1 MDIQALLKQG
11 LLYLDGGTGTSLQ
24 AMGLQPGEL
33 PETWNITRPQEIIA
47 LHRAYYEAGS
57 HIVCTNTFGANRL
70 KFDGKE
76 GRFAVQQ
83 VVAAAVSCAKQA
95 AQQAQGGQD
104 RRFVALDIGPLGKLL
119 APLGD
124 VPFETAV
131 ELFAE
136 VVRAGADAGA
146 DLVLVETMNDCY
158 ETKAAVLAVKENCT
172 LPLFVS
178 NVYDEGG
185 KLMSGANPEAMVA
198 MLEGLGADV
207 IGINCSLGPDRML
220 ELLPR
225 FVAAAS
231 VPILVKPNAG
241 LPRAENGKTVYDVG
255 AEQFA
260 DTMREIALQGGAVV
274 GGCCGTTPA
283 YIKTLVQ
290 ATTGIVP
297 QPVTAKNRTVIS
309 SYTHAV
315 AFGGAPVLIGERIN
329 PTGKKRFKEALRQH
343 DVAYILKEGIRQQ
356 EEGVDVLDVNVGLP
370 EIDEREMLVSCV
382 YELQSVCDLPLQLD
396 TSNTAAMAAAMRI
409 YNGKPMINSVNGSAE
424 SMDAI
429 FPLVQKYGGAV
440 VCLTL
445 DESGI
450 PDSAQGRFAV
460 AQRIVHR
467 AAEYGIGVNDLIFDP
482 LAMTISSDNH
492 AAQVTLDTIPLI
504 KKLGAKC
511 SLGVSNIS
519 FGLPNRDFIT
529 ATFFTMALM
538 RGLDAAI
545 MNPYASEMQKAYH
558 SYMALAGLDENCG
571 QYIAYAQGITTTQT
585 SATTQAVA
593 MAQADGLQGAIIRG
607 LTQQAAQLA
616 AKELE
621 TLPPLEVINR
631 QIVPALD
638 VVGRGFEAK
647 TVFLPQL
654 LMSAEAAKAAF
665 EQARHKMPATDEV
678 GPTIILAT
686 VKGDI
691 HDIGKNIVK
700 ALLENYGYKV
710 IDLGRDVPPEA
721 IVKAAV
727 EQNVKLVGLS
737 ALMTTTVPAMEETIQ
752 LLRKE
757 KPDCL
762 VMVGGA
768 VLTQEY
774 ADMIGADFYGK
785 NAMESVRYA
794 EQVFAHKNI
803 E

>member
-1 MDIQALLKQG
+1 MDIQALLTQG

-24 AMGLQPGEL
+24 ARGLQPGEL
-33 PETWNITRPQEIIA
+33 PETWNLTKPQEIVA

-70 KFDGKE
+70 KFDGKD
-76 GRFAVQQ
+76 GRFSVQQ
-83 VVAAAVSCAKQA
+83 VVTAAVNCAKQA
-95 AQQAQGGQD
+95 AQQTQGGQAQ
-104 RRFVALDIGPLGKLL
+104 RFVALDIGPLGKLL

-124 VPFETAV
+124 VKFETAV
-131 ELFAE
+131 GLFAE
-136 VVRAGADAGA
+136 VVRAGAAAGA

-158 ETKAAVLAVKENCT
+158 ETKAAVLAVKENCN

-220 ELLPR
+220 DLLPR

-241 LPRAENGKTVYDVG
+241 LPRAENGNTVYDVD
-255 AEQFA
+255 ADQFA
-260 DTMREIALQGGAVV
+260 ATMRSIALQGGAVV

-283 YIKTLVQ
+283 YIAALVQ
-290 ATTGIVP
+290 ATAGIVP
-297 QPVTAKNRTVIS
+297 QPATPKKRTVIS

-343 DVAYILKEGIRQQ
+343 DIAYILNEGVSQQ
-356 EEGVDVLDVNVGLP
+356 EKGVHLLDVNVGLP
-370 EIDEREMLVSCV
+370 EIDEQEMLVSCV

-424 SMDAI
+424 SMDAV
-429 FPLVQKYGGAV
+429 FPLVQKYGGVV

-450 PDSAQGRFAV
+450 PDSAQGRLAI
-460 AQRIVHR
+460 AQRIMRR
-467 AAEYGIGVNDLIFDP
+467 AAQYGIGVNDLIFDP

-504 KKLGAKC
+504 KQLGAKC

-529 ATFFTMALM
+529 ATFFIMALM

-545 MNPYASEMQKAYH
+545 MNPYADEMQKAYH

-571 QYIAYAQGITTTQT
+571 QYIAYAQGITATQT
-585 SATTQAVA
+585 STAAQSTATV
-593 MAQADGLQGAIIRG
+593 QADGLQGAIIRG

-616 AKELE
+616 AQELK
-621 TLPPLEVINR
+621 TQPPLDVINQ

-678 GPTIILAT
+678 GPAVILAT

-727 EQNVKLVGLS
+727 EQDVKLVGLS
-737 ALMTTTVPAMEETIQ
+737 ALMTTTVPAMETTIQ

-757 KPDCL
+757 KPGCL

-794 EQVFAHKNI
+794 EQVFSVGEN
-803 E
+803 

>member
-1 MDIQALLKQG
+1 MKIQDLLKQG
-11 LLYLDGGTGTSLQ
+11 IVYLDGGTGTSLQ
-24 AMGLQPGEL
+24 ASGLQPGEL
-33 PETWNITRPQEIIA
+33 PETWNITKPQEITA
-47 LHRAYYEAGS
+47 LHQAYYEAGS
-57 HIVCTNTFGANRL
+57 HIVCTNTFGANGL

-76 GRFAVQQ
+76 GRFSVQQ
-83 VVAAAVSCAKQA
+83 IVTAAVGCAKQA
-95 AQQAQGGQD
+95 AKRAQGGQAQ
-104 RRFVALDIGPLGKLL
+104 RFVALDIGPLGKLL

-131 ELFAE
+131 SLFAE
-136 VVRAGADAGA
+136 VVRAGVAAGA

-158 ETKAAVLAVKENCT
+158 ETKAAVLAVKENCD
-172 LPLFVS
+172 LPVFVS

-185 KLMSGANPEAMVA
+185 KLMSGATPEAMIA

-220 ELLPR
+220 QLLPR

-241 LPRAENGKTVYDVG
+241 LPRAENGKTVYDVDVN
-255 AEQFA
+255 QFA
-260 DTMREIALQGGAVV
+260 DTMRSIALQGGAVI

-283 YIKTLVQ
+283 YIEALVKVT
-290 ATTGIVP
+290 AGIVP

-315 AFGGAPVLIGERIN
+315 VFGGAPVLIGERIN

-343 DVAYILKEGIRQQ
+343 DVAYILKEGVDQQ
-356 EEGVDVLDVNVGLP
+356 EKGVHVLDINVGLP
-370 EIDEREMLVSCV
+370 EIDEQEMLTSCV
-382 YELQSVCDLPLQLD
+382 HELQSVCNLPLQLD
-396 TSNTAAMAAAMRI
+396 TSNTAAMASAMRI

-424 SMDAI
+424 SMDAVL
-429 FPLVQKYGGAV
+429 PLVKKYGGAV

-450 PDSAQGRFAV
+450 PDSAEGRFAI

-545 MNPYASEMQKAYH
+545 MNPYADEMQKAYH
-558 SYMALAGLDENCG
+558 SYLALAGLDENCG
-571 QYIAYAQGITTTQT
+571 QYIAYAQGITATQT
-585 SATTQAVA
+585 SAATQGAA
-593 MAQADGLQGAIIRG
+593 TAQAEGLQGAIIRG

-621 TLPPLEVINR
+621 TRPPLEVINR

-665 EQARHKMPATDEV
+665 EQARHKMPATEEV
-678 GPTIILAT
+678 GPAVILAT

-700 ALLENYGYKV
+700 ALLENYGYRV

-737 ALMTTTVPAMEETIQ
+737 ALMTTTVPAMQETIH

-794 EQVFAHKNI
+794 EKVFSGG
-803 E
+803 EE

>member
-241 LPRAENGKTVYDVG
+241 LPRAENGKTVYDVD
-255 AEQFA
+255 ADQFA

-571 QYIAYAQGITTTQT
+571 QYIAYAQGITTTQI
-585 SATTQAVA
+585 SAATQAVA
-593 MAQADGLQGAIIRG
+593 TAQADGLQGAIIRG